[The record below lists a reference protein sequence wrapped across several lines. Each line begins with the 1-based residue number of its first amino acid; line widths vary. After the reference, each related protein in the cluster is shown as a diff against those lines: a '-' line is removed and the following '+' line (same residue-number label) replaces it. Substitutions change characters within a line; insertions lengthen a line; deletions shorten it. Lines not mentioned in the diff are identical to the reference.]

1 MLKIEIDR
9 AYPHYSLSDCADLL
23 AMLAHVFD
31 SPEIEMPEEARNGAG
46 WTLDAVRQAMGEIV
60 DTINAF
66 MKDDRGYVRPMRAAA
81 KPATPTPAEP
91 ADKAP
96 AKPATSGTQA
106 RRQALRECLGPDL
119 SDEELDAL
127 LAQAAQVARGGE
139 APEAP
144 ARTPQ
149 LTRRKGKPAAS
160 RAA

>member
-31 SPEIEMPEEARNGAG
+31 SPEIDMPEEARNGAG
-46 WTLDAVRQAMGEIV
+46 WTIDAVRQAMGEIV

-66 MKDDRGYVRPMRAAA
+66 MKDDRGYIRPMRPAAR
-81 KPATPTPAEP
+81 PATPTPAEP
-91 ADKAP
+91 VDEAP
-96 AKPATSGTQA
+96 AAPASSDLQA
-106 RRQALRECLGPDL
+106 RRQALRNCLGPDL

-127 LAQAAQVARGGE
+127 LAQAAQAALAGE

-144 ARTPQ
+144 AGTPR
-149 LTRRKGKPAAS
+149 LTRRKTRPAAS